1 MNNAGVQSFLMNG
14 TLGLN
19 ADTINSKFFYFFFLI
34 RNKWAAAQFGF
45 HKTNQKTEKS
55 TKNEQYLFDSLLKA
69 TKKLADGGSS
79 WGQLMS
85 PPLCPISR
93 GGGERVG
100 VKEDNCS
107 PVYRYEALPLV
118 GSSHKDKG
126 RGRGGI

>member
-1 MNNAGVQSFLMNG
+1 
-14 TLGLN
+14 
-19 ADTINSKFFYFFFLI
+19 
-34 RNKWAAAQFGF
+34 
-45 HKTNQKTEKS
+45 
-55 TKNEQYLFDSLLKA
+55 
-69 TKKLADGGSS
+69 
-79 WGQLMS
+79 MS

-126 RGRGGI
+126 RGRGEYRSLGPTDQQTNRHYHSLSYSDTTKIA